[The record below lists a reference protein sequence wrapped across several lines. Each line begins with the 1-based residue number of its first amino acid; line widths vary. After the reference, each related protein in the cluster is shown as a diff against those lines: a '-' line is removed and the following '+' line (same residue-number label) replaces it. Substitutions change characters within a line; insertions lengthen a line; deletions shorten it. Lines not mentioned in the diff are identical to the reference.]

1 MKPYPTRARPVRDV
15 PGMAARPA
23 ADELGAAVSVFVRAR
38 PGLLRIAHRITGDAV
53 EAEDV
58 LQEAWVRWQGTDRT
72 VVLNP
77 PALLR
82 TTTIRLAVNVVQSA
96 RRRQETC
103 AGAWPPDSADHR
115 AGPDTVAELQDAVE
129 RAVLLLMET
138 LTPSQR
144 AVYVLREGFG
154 YPYSRISQ
162 ILHVSV
168 PNARQQLFRAQ
179 ERLAG
184 SRRLRPVDPDAHRR
198 LVRAFRTAAR
208 SGDLVPLERVLAAD
222 SASTA
227 VRGERVETRP

>member
-1 MKPYPTRARPVRDV
+1 MKTYPTRAKPGRDI
-15 PGMAARPA
+15 PGMVARPA
-23 ADELGAAVSVFVRAR
+23 TDELGEAVSVFVRAR
-38 PGLLRIAHRITGDAV
+38 PGLLRIVHRITSDAV

-72 VVLNP
+72 VVLDP

-96 RRRQETC
+96 RRRRETC
-103 AGAWPPDSADHR
+103 AGAWLPDSTDHQ
-115 AGPDTVAELQDAVE
+115 AGPDAVAELQDAVE

-138 LTPSQR
+138 LSPSQR

-168 PNARQQLFRAQ
+168 TNARQQVFVHKSVSPA
-179 ERLAG
+179 AG
-184 SRRLRPVDPDAHRR
+184 GSGRWT
-198 LVRAFRTAAR
+198 RTHTDG
-208 SGDLVPLERVLAAD
+208 S
-222 SASTA
+222 
-227 VRGERVETRP
+227 

>member
-1 MKPYPTRARPVRDV
+1 MKPYPTRARPVRDIAGTV
-15 PGMAARPA
+15 ARPA
-23 ADELGAAVSVFVRAR
+23 ADELGEAVSVFVRAR

-103 AGAWPPDSADHR
+103 AGAWLPDSTDHQ

-168 PNARQQLFRAQ
+168 TNARQQAFRAQ

-184 SRRLRPVDPDAHRR
+184 GRRLRSVDPDAHRR
-198 LVRAFRTAAR
+198 LVSAFRTAAR

-222 SASTA
+222 GACTA